1 MNDHQSASSF
11 SGNVAL
17 VLLGALL
24 ALCTTVWCGA
34 QLAARCFGAGDWL
47 DVSITDAAYAVAHLG
62 SHLSSPGAAWKRS
75 AAVAL
80 PGPVAYW
87 CCTLLVFVVASAV
100 LIPAVTV
107 LLRSPGAGS
116 PRRRRLGV
124 DTQARLARPREL
136 APLIVPAAQPGRF
149 VLGRVGRHLVA
160 TEQREPHPTT
170 DAATPATTTPLSRL
184 RVRWWSWRG
193 AARQGDR
200 SSVLMVGPTRCGK
213 TANAIAGILEWS
225 GPAILSSVKSDL
237 IAATLH
243 HRASLGEVR
252 VFDPT
257 ASTDQPCAGWS
268 PLRAAGTLSG
278 AQKAAR
284 ALTDAG
290 PRRGADSL
298 DFFLSLAEQLLWPL
312 LWVAAVSDHTMRDVV
327 RWVLTQDC
335 PTPTD
340 LGEVGPLLDAQLY
353 HPDPAR
359 QIDAAYVFDS
369 IQATWMLDDR
379 TRSNVYATVQTLV
392 TAWSDPTVAASSLTH
407 DIDLEWLLAGAN
419 TLYVC
424 APQHEQARLAPVFG
438 GLIGDLI
445 QQAFERAG
453 RTNQPLP
460 PTLVVLDEAAN
471 TPTRWLPGVASTCA
485 GIGLLLVTIWQSKA
499 QIDAAYGKL
508 ADSVITNHGT
518 KIIFSGVS
526 DPATLD
532 YAARLLG
539 DEEILRRSTSLDL
552 AGARRSVSDS
562 VHSTR
567 LVPAH
572 VLRQVRPG
580 EALLIHGTLPPA
592 HLHARPYF
600 RERHLRALAHQ
611 PATTCSDAIAEVSS

>member
-1 MNDHQSASSF
+1 MNEHDSF
-11 SGNVAL
+11 SANFAL
-17 VLLGALL
+17 GLLGALL
-24 ALCTTVWCGA
+24 AVSATVWCGA
-34 QLAARCFGAGDWL
+34 QLAARAFSAGHWL
-47 DVSITDAAYAVAHLG
+47 DASLSDAAHAFLRFR
-62 SHLSSPGAAWKRS
+62 SHLSDPRNAWPASS
-75 AAVAL
+75 ARAL
-80 PGPVAYW
+80 PGPAGYW
-87 CCTLLVFVVASAV
+87 ACTAAASVLATALFIAITTLL
-100 LIPAVTV
+100 
-107 LLRSPGAGS
+107 RGPGAGS

-124 DTQARLARPREL
+124 DAQARFARSRDL
-136 APLIVPAAQPGRF
+136 APLIVPSPQPGRF
-149 VLGRVGRHLVA
+149 VLGRVGRRLVA
-160 TEQREPHPTT
+160 TEQRQPHPSINPERRTLAWPRWGSTT
-170 DAATPATTTPLSRL
+170 RH
-184 RVRWWSWRG
+184 
-193 AARQGDR
+193 GDR
-200 SSVLMVGPTRCGK
+200 SSVLVVGPTRCGK
-213 TANAIAGILEWS
+213 TANAIAGTLEWT

-237 IAATLH
+237 IGATFAQ
-243 HRASLGEVR
+243 RARLGEVR

-257 ASTDQPCAGWS
+257 RSTDQPCAGWS
-268 PLRAAGTLSG
+268 PLRAAHTLTG

-312 LWVAAVSDHTMRDVV
+312 LWVAAISEHSMRDVV

-335 PTPTD
+335 PTATD
-340 LGEVGPLLDAQLY
+340 IGEVAPILDAQLY
-353 HPDPAR
+353 HPDPTR
-359 QIDAAYVFDS
+359 QIEAAYVFDA
-369 IQATWMLDDR
+369 IQATWNLDDR
-379 TRSNVYATVQTLV
+379 TRSNVYATVQTLIA
-392 TAWSDPTVAASSLTH
+392 AWSDPTVAESARTQ
-407 DIDLEWLLAGAN
+407 DVDLDWLLDGAN

-445 QQAFERAG
+445 QQAFERSG

-499 QIDAAYGKL
+499 QIDAAYGRL

-518 KIIFSGVS
+518 KVIFSGVS

-552 AGARRSVSDS
+552 AGSRRSVSDS

-592 HLHARPYF
+592 HLHARPYY
-600 RERHLRALAHQ
+600 RERHLRVLAKQ
-611 PATTCSDAIAEVSS
+611 PKPSGVEVQS

>member
-1 MNDHQSASSF
+1 MCTAAAS
-11 SGNVAL
+11 VLAAAL
-17 VLLGALL
+17 VIAI
-24 ALCTTVWCGA
+24 A
-34 QLAARCFGAGDWL
+34 
-47 DVSITDAAYAVAHLG
+47 
-62 SHLSSPGAAWKRS
+62 
-75 AAVAL
+75 
-80 PGPVAYW
+80 
-87 CCTLLVFVVASAV
+87 TLVRA
-100 LIPAVTV
+100 
-107 LLRSPGAGS
+107 PGAGS

-124 DTQARLARPREL
+124 DAQARFARTREL
-136 APLIVPAAQPGRF
+136 APLIVRSPQSGRF
-149 VLGRVGRHLVA
+149 VLGRVGRRLVA
-160 TEQREPHPTT
+160 TEQRQPPPNTT
-170 DAATPATTTPLSRL
+170 GERRGLAWP
-184 RVRWWSWRG
+184 RWGSST
-193 AARQGDR
+193 RQGDR
-200 SSVLMVGPTRCGK
+200 SSVLVVGPTRCGK
-213 TANAIAGILEWS
+213 TANAIAGTLEWA

-237 IAATLH
+237 IGATLAQ
-243 HRASLGEVR
+243 RTRLGEVR

-257 ASTDQPCAGWS
+257 RSTNQPCAGWS
-268 PLRAAGTLSG
+268 PLRAAHTLTG

-312 LWVAAVSDHTMRDVV
+312 LWVAAISDHTMRDVV

-335 PTPTD
+335 PTATD
-340 LGEVGPLLDAQLY
+340 VGEVAPILDAQLY

-359 QIDAAYVFDS
+359 QIEAAYVFDA
-369 IQATWMLDDR
+369 IQATWNLDDR

-392 TAWSDPTVAASSLTH
+392 AAWSDPTVAESARTQ
-407 DIDLEWLLAGAN
+407 DIDLDWLLNGAN

-445 QQAFERAG
+445 QQAFERSG

-552 AGARRSVSDS
+552 SGARRSVSDS

-592 HLHARPYF
+592 HLHARPYY
-600 RERHLRALAHQ
+600 RERHLRVLSEQ
-611 PATTCSDAIAEVSS
+611 PLPTTANEEVTS

>member
-1 MNDHQSASSF
+1 VNDHQSFSSF

-17 VLLGALL
+17 SLVGALL
-24 ALCTTVWCGA
+24 ALCTTIWCGA
-34 QLAARCFGAGDWL
+34 QLAARSFGAGRWL
-47 DVSITDAAYAVAHLG
+47 DASLTDAAHAFVHLG
-62 SHLSSPGAAWKRS
+62 PHLANPRAAWPTTIAS
-75 AAVAL
+75 SL

-87 CCTLLVFVVASAV
+87 GCTAAVFVVASAA
-100 LIPAVTV
+100 LIPIV
-107 LLRSPGAGS
+107 LLVVRAPGAGS
-116 PRRRRLGV
+116 LRRRRLGV

-149 VLGRVGRHLVA
+149 VLGRVGRKLVA
-160 TEQREPHPTT
+160 TEQRQPHPTT
-170 DAATPATTTPLSRL
+170 ASTTPSTTTPASRL

-213 TANAIAGILEWS
+213 TANAISGILEWS

-243 HRASLGEVR
+243 QRARLGDVR

-257 ASTDQPCAGWS
+257 ASTGQTCAGWS
-268 PLRAAGTLSG
+268 PLRAAHTLTG

-335 PTPTD
+335 PGPTD

-353 HPDPAR
+353 HPDPTR
-359 QIDAAYVFDS
+359 QIDAAYVFDA

-392 TAWSDPTVAASSLTH
+392 TAWSDPTVAHSSLTQ
-407 DIDLEWLLAGAN
+407 DIDLDWLLAGAN

-453 RTNQPLP
+453 CTNQPLP
-460 PTLVVLDEAAN
+460 ATLVVLDEAAN

-539 DEEILRRSTSLDL
+539 DEEVLRRSTSLDL

-592 HLHARPYF
+592 HLHARPYY
-600 RERHLRALAHQ
+600 RERHLRTPAHHT
-611 PATTCSDAIAEVSS
+611 PTTADAKAEVLS